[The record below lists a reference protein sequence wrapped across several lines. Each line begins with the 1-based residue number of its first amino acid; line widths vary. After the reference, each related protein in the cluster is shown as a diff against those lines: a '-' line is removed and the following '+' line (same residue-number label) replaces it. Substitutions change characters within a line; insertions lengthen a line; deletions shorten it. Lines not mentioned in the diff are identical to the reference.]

1 MIYERNLNIIF
12 FAFVLFSCGGGSTGD
27 LNQKSSQPLSINIS
41 GLINPST
48 SYQRQTINISS
59 DNLDCTYSI
68 FLDDNNNNLYHI
80 SSKDNKNFNFRN
92 PIVYDKDYNFKS
104 RQ

>member
-1 MIYERNLNIIF
+1 MIYKKNLNIIF

-27 LNQKSSQPLSINIS
+27 LNQNSSQPLSINIS

-59 DNLDCTYSI
+59 EKGKTYTYPDI
-68 FLDDNNNNLYHI
+68 HI
-80 SSKDNKNFNFRN
+80 HIYQEQKAHTFN
-92 PIVYDKDYNFKS
+92 VWAG
-104 RQ
+104 